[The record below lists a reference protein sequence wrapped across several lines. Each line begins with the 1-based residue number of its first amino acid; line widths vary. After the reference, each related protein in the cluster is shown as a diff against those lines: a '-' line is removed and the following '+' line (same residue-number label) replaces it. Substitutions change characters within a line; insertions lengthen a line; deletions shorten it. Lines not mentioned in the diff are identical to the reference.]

1 MLIELVF
8 KWLHFGCFSSIT
20 LYFPLFSTLLH
31 ALMGLKHAPRTFTNF
46 PMLFPHSQTWWVS
59 MQWTEKLVC
68 VEDLPWLEPSRKSYR
83 LDLMVL
89 ACSDIHL
96 AYIYILIYVY
106 INMKNKVW
114 LLLPVMVN
122 IYIHVYIHHKKRV
135 WWHCCQLWAWQS
147 CYNTRNKRYYLLT
160 ICFDYLWVVF
170 FSSFQQEIQLRI
182 RKHSNKY
189 QLLNNTFSFCIC
201 MFQTE
206 NPDSYEKPQ
215 GWWCSQLQFFYYGV
229 PTFSNLI
236 AHLSVCSI
244 IT

>member
-1 MLIELVF
+1 M
-8 KWLHFGCFSSIT
+8 
-20 LYFPLFSTLLH
+20 
-31 ALMGLKHAPRTFTNF
+31 R
-46 PMLFPHSQTWWVS
+46 WWGWNTHPGHLQIS
-59 MQWTEKLVC
+59 PCYSHIRKPDGSPCNSWTEKLVC
-68 VEDLPWLEPSRKSYR
+68 VEDLPWL
-83 LDLMVL
+83 
-89 ACSDIHL
+89 
-96 AYIYILIYVY
+96 
-106 INMKNKVW
+106 
-114 LLLPVMVN
+114 
-122 IYIHVYIHHKKRV
+122 HHKKRV

-229 PTFSNLI
+229 PTFSNLK

>member
-114 LLLPVMVN
+114 LLLPTMVN
-122 IYIHVYIHHKKRV
+122 IYIYMYI
-135 WWHCCQLWAWQS
+135 
-147 CYNTRNKRYYLLT
+147 YITRKEYGDTVANYGHDKAVTTPEIKDIIYWPYVLT
-160 ICFDYLWVVF
+160 
-170 FSSFQQEIQLRI
+170 
-182 RKHSNKY
+182 
-189 QLLNNTFSFCIC
+189 T
-201 MFQTE
+201 
-206 NPDSYEKPQ
+206 
-215 GWWCSQLQFFYYGV
+215 YG
-229 PTFSNLI
+229 
-236 AHLSVCSI
+236 
-244 IT
+244 